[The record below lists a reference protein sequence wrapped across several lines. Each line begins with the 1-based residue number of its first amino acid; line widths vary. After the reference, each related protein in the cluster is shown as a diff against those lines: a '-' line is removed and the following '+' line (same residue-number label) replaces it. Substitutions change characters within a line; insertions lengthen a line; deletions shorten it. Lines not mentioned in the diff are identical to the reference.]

1 MENKEIYCKPEFVI
15 YSYKVEII
23 TTSGNPGG
31 GGFGNG
37 QELPDIDL

>member
-1 MENKEIYCKPEFVI
+1 MENKEIYCKPELEMF
-15 YSYKVEII
+15 SYEIEII
-23 TTSGNPGG
+23 ITSGNSGG